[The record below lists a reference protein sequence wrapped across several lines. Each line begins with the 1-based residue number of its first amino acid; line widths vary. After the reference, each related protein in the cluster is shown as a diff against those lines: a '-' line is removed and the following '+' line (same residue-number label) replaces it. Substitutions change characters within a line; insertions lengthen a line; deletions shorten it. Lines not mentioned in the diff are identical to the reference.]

1 MNKKNLFLLS
11 VAAFSL
17 GVSAQTGKE
26 WDDVSIFQINREKAH
41 TLAIPVADAKAV
53 MENNMESSPYYLSLN
68 GVWKFK
74 WVANPENKPA
84 GFENPEYDDGKWDD
98 ISVPATW
105 QVYGVRHNKDWDK
118 PLYTNVAY
126 PFTFNPETFSVMAP
140 RPADCP

>member
-53 MENNMESSPYYLSLN
+53 MENNMESSRIISHSTVFGSSN
-68 GVWKFK
+68 GWRIPRT
-74 WVANPENKPA
+74 NPPVLRIRNTMTVNGMIFRFPPH
-84 GFENPEYDDGKWDD
+84 GRY
-98 ISVPATW
+98 
-105 QVYGVRHNKDWDK
+105 
-118 PLYTNVAY
+118 
-126 PFTFNPETFSVMAP
+126 MA
-140 RPADCP
+140 

>member
-84 GFENPEYDDGKWDD
+84 GFENPNLQLWMQRIRNTMTVNGMIFRFPPHGRY
-98 ISVPATW
+98 
-105 QVYGVRHNKDWDK
+105 
-118 PLYTNVAY
+118 
-126 PFTFNPETFSVMAP
+126 MA
-140 RPADCP
+140 